1 MAPATATPRRGL
13 GGRVQEGARLLS
25 FSSQQQ
31 HARTHHTR
39 SSRAMAA
46 AMALQVMAG
55 GGCCC
60 QRPVLGAGRR
70 RLAVAR
76 AVASDAAA
84 KVSEEEGKVRLGG
97 SEVAVS
103 KLGIGAWS
111 WGDTTY
117 WNDSEWDGT
126 HCLINQSIEL
136 FKLVLF
142 VLEKISSCC

>member
-1 MAPATATPRRGL
+1 
-13 GGRVQEGARLLS
+13 
-25 FSSQQQ
+25 
-31 HARTHHTR
+31 
-39 SSRAMAA
+39 MAA

-76 AVASDAAA
+76 AVASDAAAA